1 MGARTLFPEEPMAAR
16 SGPEPAIALEPTL
29 ILTGADVL
37 ATLTMD
43 DCIAAIEQVFASFA
57 RGETHAPGALG
68 HHVQGGGFHIKVAA
82 ADLGRPYFAAKT
94 NGNFPENPK
103 RRGLPTI
110 QGAIVL
116 SDASDGRVLA
126 LMDSG
131 EITTLRTGAATAV
144 AAKVLARA
152 DSAVAAIIGCGIQGR
167 VQLRALTRVRKIER
181 VLAVDADAALAR
193 AFAEEMSAELAIA
206 VVAARDAKEA
216 ARAADVIVTCT
227 PSRQPLLDA
236 DDVRPGAFV
245 AAVGADHPEKQ
256 ELAPGVF
263 RVARVVVDVLEQ
275 CLAFGDLHHA
285 VAAGAITANEVHA
298 TLPEIVAGMRPG
310 RTSPDERFVFDSTGT
325 ALQDV
330 AAAAMAYER
339 SLASGRGLRVRLGA
353 GSGA

>member
-1 MGARTLFPEEPMAAR
+1 MAAQ
-16 SGPEPAIALEPTL
+16 SGPEPATALEPTL

-43 DCIAAIEQVFASFA
+43 DCIAAVERVFASLA

-68 HHVQGGGFHIKVAA
+68 HHVEGGGFHIKVAA

-94 NGNFPENPK
+94 NGNFPDNPRK
-103 RRGLPTI
+103 RGLPTI

-126 LMDSG
+126 LMDSS

-144 AAKVLARA
+144 AARYLARA

-167 VQLRALTRVRKIER
+167 VQLRALSRVRKFAR
-181 VLAVDADAALAR
+181 VLAVDADAASAK
-193 AFAEEMSAELAIA
+193 AFADEMSAELGTTVI
-206 VVAARDAKEA
+206 AARDAKEA

-227 PSRQPLLDA
+227 PSRTPLLHA
-236 DDVRPGAFV
+236 DDLRPGSFV

-256 ELAPGVF
+256 ELDPSVF
-263 RVARVVVDVLEQ
+263 RAARVVVDVLEQ

-285 VAAGAITANEVHA
+285 VAAGAITPDQVHA
-298 TLPEIVAGMRPG
+298 TLPEVVAGLRPG
-310 RTSPDERFVFDSTGT
+310 RTSPGERFVFDSTGT

-339 SLASGRGLRVRLGA
+339 SLAAGRGHRVMLAARGA
-353 GSGA
+353 